1 MDAVSNAI
9 SIIRGEMRHM
19 ESGLRAIE
27 CAAGLQEGGWT
38 MPPLK
43 EMIAI
48 EERRSKEA
56 ASQARFE
63 MAVVDDQ
70 GRLIVRALNNAPWAC
85 PTHHATTHGIKGG
98 NYCPVPV
105 CSEYEGKVFDRA

>member
-1 MDAVSNAI
+1 MDALANAI

-19 ESGLRAIE
+19 EIGLQAIE
-27 CAAGLQEGGWT
+27 RAARLPVGGWT
-38 MPPLK
+38 PPPVK
-43 EMIAI
+43 ENVTLA
-48 EERRSKEA
+48 ERIKKETE
-56 ASQARFE
+56 SQARFE

-85 PTHHATTHGIKGG
+85 PTHHATTRGIKGG